1 MGDFNSV
8 CNSSLDRTSTSL
20 NYSKKP
26 SDIIQLLQQN
36 EYIESYRF
44 LHPDKKA
51 FTWKSSSDPNIQTR
65 IDYIWFNEAHLN
77 TLAHSNIVDA
87 DLITG
92 SDHNIST
99 LTLDTHLVIR
109 NYAKAKHAS
118 NKRKKPDVYT
128 NTTRWIKKKWVKFTE
143 ALDKL
148 AAKHKIFNKA
158 ESIKL
163 TADKDSNRNLITDAW
178 SDIAKCFQRAAN
190 KTVPSIIVNEDTTVN
205 LHNHGK
211 IKERKI

>member
-8 CNSSLDRTSTSL
+8 CNPSLNRTSTSL

-36 EYIESYRF
+36 DYIDSYRF

-65 IDYIWFNEAHLN
+65 IDYIWFNEVHLN
-77 TLAHSNIVDA
+77 MLAHSNIVDA

-109 NYAKAKHAS
+109 NHAKAKQAS
-118 NKRKKPDVYT
+118 NKRKK
-128 NTTRWIKKKWVKFTE
+128 TRRIYQYNKMDKKNG
-143 ALDKL
+143 LNSL
-148 AAKHKIFNKA
+148 RH
-158 ESIKL
+158 
-163 TADKDSNRNLITDAW
+163 LI
-178 SDIAKCFQRAAN
+178 N
-190 KTVPSIIVNEDTTVN
+190 
-205 LHNHGK
+205 
-211 IKERKI
+211 